1 MKKKA
6 KGPRASVSAEA
17 FGAFNKKEDFKAR
30 VIPKSDTAKAAI
42 MDKINKA
49 FMFSGLNDNERNI
62 VVDAMETKNC
72 TKGDVVI
79 KEGDEGDVLFIID
92 SGTLTCTKIFKGD
105 TDPTHLKKY
114 EPGEAFGE
122 LALLYNAP
130 RAATI
135 TSDGDSVLY
144 ALDR

>member
-1 MKKKA
+1 MTVDESKQDDNSVVEMTQKK
-6 KGPRASVSAEA
+6 
-17 FGAFNKKEDFKAR
+17 
-30 VIPKSDTAKAAI
+30 
-42 MDKINKA
+42 MDE
-49 FMFSGLNDNERNI
+49 L
-62 VVDAMETKNC
+62 
-72 TKGDVVI
+72 
-79 KEGDEGDVLFIID
+79 
-92 SGTLTCTKIFKGD
+92 KIFKGD

-135 TSDGDSVLY
+135 TSDGDSILY